1 MYVNYNFLPGYEY
14 ETLKYYY
21 FGSKSSQ
28 SLLLRMIIEF
38 GFIFL
43 FSLFFLIFKIFNLLK
58 TYEKKK
64 IVYLI
69 SVISFLLCKFLKLG
83 SYIDYG
89 TNFFIIALLILCF
102 KKMNFY
108 QIVKIIFTIQVDFF
122 VNICFN
128 FAYLLKLQLLCK

>member
-1 MYVNYNFLPGYEY
+1 MYVNYNFLPGQEH
-14 ETLKYYY
+14 ETIKHYY

-43 FSLFFLIFKIFNLLK
+43 LSLFFIMFKIYNLLK
-58 TYEKKK
+58 TSDDKK
-64 IVYLI
+64 IIYLI
-69 SVISFLLCKFLKLG
+69 SIISFLLCKFFKLG

-102 KKMNFY
+102 KK
-108 QIVKIIFTIQVDFF
+108 
-122 VNICFN
+122 
-128 FAYLLKLQLLCK
+128 

>member
-1 MYVNYNFLPGYEY
+1 MYVNYNFLPGHEY
-14 ETLKYYY
+14 ETIKHYY

-43 FSLFFLIFKIFNLLK
+43 LSLFFIMFKIYNLLK
-58 TYEKKK
+58 TSDDKK
-64 IVYLI
+64 IIYLI
-69 SVISFLLCKFLKLG
+69 SIISFLLCKFFKLG

-102 KKMNFY
+102 KKNE
-108 QIVKIIFTIQVDFF
+108 
-122 VNICFN
+122 
-128 FAYLLKLQLLCK
+128 LLPNTKK